1 MKRGQLRIYLGA
13 APGVGKTYAMLGEA
27 HRRLERGRDVVAA
40 VVETHGRAK
49 TAELLEGIERIA
61 PKMVDYRG
69 ATFPELDVEAVLRRR
84 PGVVLVDEL
93 AHTNAPGSTH
103 EKRWQDVEILLAA
116 GIDVISTVNVQ
127 HLESL
132 NDVVEQITGIQQKET
147 VPDAVVRSAEQVEL
161 VDITPEALRRR
172 MSHGNVYAAEKVDA
186 ALRNYFRPGN
196 LTALRE
202 LALLW
207 LADQVDAALAKYRA
221 DHKITELWEARE
233 RVVVAVTGGPE
244 SETIVRRA
252 SRIATKSSAD
262 LVVVHVVRGDGL
274 AGVSTARLARLRDL
288 AASLDASLHTVTG
301 DDVPT
306 ALLEFAHEVNATQL
320 VIGTSRR
327 SRWARIFDE
336 GIGSTVVQQS
346 GKVDVHMVTHEE
358 AHRGL
363 RWRSFTPRQPV
374 VAWPASVLVPIG
386 VCAIGAGFLD
396 GVLELGGLSAIFFI
410 GVVAVALLGGVIPA
424 MFSALLSGLLLNWF
438 FVPPRYSLTI
448 AEPDSFV
455 TVVVLL
461 IVAVAVAALV
471 DVASKRT
478 RQARK
483 ASQQAELLTM
493 FAGAVLHGADLSSL
507 LERVRE
513 TYGQRAVSLVA
524 DETVVAAVGSSPP
537 QRVSEAE
544 TSIEAG
550 DALHWLLLAGRPLA
564 PGDRHVLN
572 AVANQAVG
580 LVRQARLAEEAGAAA
595 ALLEADRLRRALL
608 SAVSHDLRTP
618 LAGAKAAVSS
628 LRSDDVDFSPEDTGE
643 LLEAIEESVDQLTAL
658 VGNLLDSSRL
668 AVGVVTPQLRRVYM
682 DEVVHRALVSVGMGA
697 RGLRRAAMDRVKVE
711 VGEVSVRA
719 DSGLLERVLANLI
732 DNALRHSGRDT
743 PVRVTAERDGDR
755 VSIAVV
761 DSGPGIPRGAED
773 QLFEPFQRLGDRDNT
788 TGVGLG
794 LSVVR
799 GFVEAMSG
807 SVHAEPTPG
816 GGLTIV
822 VDLPADEPERP
833 TVTEARESSAA
844 SGSPETPISD
854 DAPASQAVDS
864 GSGARDD
871 GGLETTTDDPP
882 ATPPADNGP
891 PRMVDSESA
900 CPADDEHATRFVG
913 DTAEATT
920 PDRRRAVT
928 NEPETHNAGAE

>member
-27 HRRLERGRDVVAA
+27 HRRLERGRDVVAG

-49 TAELLEGIERIA
+49 TAELLEGIERI
-61 PKMVDYRG
+61 PPRMVAYRG
-69 ATFPELDVEAVLRRR
+69 TTLPELDVEAVLRRQ
-84 PGVVLVDEL
+84 PTVVLVDEL
-93 AHTNAPGSTH
+93 AHTNAPGSKH
-103 EKRWQDVEILLAA
+103 EKRWQDVEDLLNA

-147 VPDAVVRSAEQVEL
+147 VPDAVVRSADQVEL

-172 MSHGNVYAAEKVDA
+172 LSHGNVYAADRVDA

-221 DHKITELWEARE
+221 DHKITDLWEARE

-244 SETIVRRA
+244 SETVVRRA
-252 SRIATKSSAD
+252 SRIATKSSAE
-262 LVVVHVVRGDGL
+262 LVLVHVVRGDGL
-274 AGVSTARLARLRDL
+274 AGVSAERLARLREL

-301 DDVPT
+301 DDVPNT
-306 ALLEFAHEVNATQL
+306 LLEFAREVNATQL
-320 VIGTSRR
+320 VLGTSRR
-327 SRWARIFDE
+327 SRWARMLDE
-336 GIGSTVVQQS
+336 GIGSAVVQAS
-346 GKVDVHMVTHEE
+346 GKIDVHMVTHEE
-358 AHRGL
+358 AHRGMRRYSL
-363 RWRSFTPRQPV
+363 MPRQPIR
-374 VAWPASVLVPIG
+374 AWLAAVLVPMLVSVICSL
-386 VCAIGAGFLD
+386 VD
-396 GVLELGGLSAIFFI
+396 GYLELGGLSALFFI
-410 GVVAVALLGGVIPA
+410 GVVAVALLGGVVPA
-424 MFSALLSGLLLNWF
+424 ALSALLSGMLLNWF
-438 FVPPRYSLTI
+438 FVEPRYSLTI

-471 DVASKRT
+471 DVAAKQT
-478 RQARK
+478 RQARR
-483 ASQQAELLTM
+483 ASHQAELLTL
-493 FAGAVLHGADLSSL
+493 FAGAVLHGADLPNL
-507 LERVRE
+507 LEQVRE
-513 TYGQRAVSLVA
+513 TYGLRAVSMLCG
-524 DETVVAAVGSSPP
+524 DEVIAAVGTSPP

-544 TSIEAG
+544 TAIQAG
-550 DALHWLLLAGRPLA
+550 DATSWLLLAGRPLA
-564 PGDRHVLN
+564 ATDRPVLN
-572 AVANQAVG
+572 AVANQAAG
-580 LVRQARLAEEAGAAA
+580 LVRQSRLAEEASAAA

-628 LRSDDVDFSPEDTGE
+628 LRSDDIEFSPEDTVE
-643 LLEAIEESVDQLTAL
+643 LLETIEESVDQLTAL

-668 AVGVVTPQLRRVYM
+668 AVGVVQPQFRRVYM
-682 DEVVHRALVSVGMGA
+682 DEVVHQALVSVGMGA

-732 DNALRHSGRDT
+732 DNALRHSMRDT

-755 VSIAVV
+755 VSIAVIDV
-761 DSGPGIPRGAED
+761 GPGVPPGAEE

-799 GFVEAMSG
+799 GFVEAMG
-807 SVHAEPTPG
+807 GTVHAEPTPG
-816 GGLTIV
+816 GGLTMI
-822 VDLPADEPERP
+822 VDLPADE
-833 TVTEARESSAA
+833 TEV
-844 SGSPETPISD
+844 SG
-854 DAPASQAVDS
+854 
-864 GSGARDD
+864 R
-871 GGLETTTDDPP
+871 
-882 ATPPADNGP
+882 
-891 PRMVDSESA
+891 
-900 CPADDEHATRFVG
+900 
-913 DTAEATT
+913 
-920 PDRRRAVT
+920 
-928 NEPETHNAGAE
+928 

>member
-49 TAELLEGIERIA
+49 TAELLEGVERI
-61 PKMVDYRG
+61 PPRMVEYRG
-69 ATFPELDVEAVLRRR
+69 TTLPELDVDAVLRRA
-84 PGVVLVDEL
+84 PAVVLVDEL
-93 AHTNAPGSTH
+93 AHTNAPGSKH
-103 EKRWQDVEILLAA
+103 EKRWQDVEDLLAA

-147 VPDAVVRSAEQVEL
+147 LPDAVVRGADQVEL

-172 MSHGNVYAAEKVDA
+172 LSHGNVYAADKVDA

-244 SETIVRRA
+244 SETVVRRA
-252 SRIATKSSAD
+252 SRIATKSSAE
-262 LVVVHVVRGDGL
+262 LVLVHVVRGDGL
-274 AGVSTARLARLRDL
+274 AGVSTERLHRLREL

-301 DDVPT
+301 DDVPNT
-306 ALLEFAHEVNATQL
+306 LLEFAREVNATQL

-327 SRWARIFDE
+327 SRWARILDE
-336 GIGSTVVQQS
+336 GIGSAVVQAS
-346 GKVDVHMVTHEE
+346 GKIDVHMVTHEE
-358 AHRGL
+358 ANRGVRRYSL
-363 RWRSFTPRQPV
+363 MPHQPIL
-374 VAWPASVLVPIG
+374 AWLAAVLVPAVVSVI
-386 VCAIGAGFLD
+386 CGFLD
-396 GVLELGGLSAIFFI
+396 GYLELGGLSAMFFI
-410 GVVAVALLGGVIPA
+410 GVVAVALLGGVVPA
-424 MFSALLSGLLLNWF
+424 ALSALLSGVLLNWF
-438 FVPPRYSLTI
+438 FVDPRYSLTI
-448 AEPDSFV
+448 AEPDSFI

-471 DVASKRT
+471 DVAAKQT
-478 RQARK
+478 RQARR
-483 ASQQAELLTM
+483 ASQQAELLTL
-493 FAGAVLHGADLSSL
+493 FAGAVLHGADLPNL
-507 LERVRE
+507 LEQVRE
-513 TYGQRAVSLVA
+513 TYGLRAVSMLCG
-524 DETVVAAVGSSPP
+524 DEVIAAAGTSPP
-537 QRVSEAE
+537 QRAAEAE
-544 TSIEAG
+544 TSIQAG
-550 DALHWLLLAGRPLA
+550 DATSWLLLAGRPLA
-564 PGDRHVLN
+564 ATDRPVLN
-572 AVANQAVG
+572 AVANQAAG
-580 LVRQARLAEEAGAAA
+580 LVRQSRLAEEASAAA

-628 LRSDDVDFSPEDTGE
+628 LRSDDIEFSPEDTVE
-643 LLEAIEESVDQLTAL
+643 LLETIEESVDQLTAL

-668 AVGVVTPQLRRVYM
+668 AVGVVQPQFHRVYM
-682 DEVVHRALVSVGMGA
+682 DEVVHQALVSVGMGA

-719 DSGLLERVLANLI
+719 DGGLLERVLANLI
-732 DNALRHSGRDT
+732 DNALRHSTRDT

-761 DSGPGIPRGAED
+761 DVGPGVPPGTEE

-799 GFVEAMSG
+799 GFVEAMGG

-816 GGLTIV
+816 GGLTMI
-822 VDLPADEPERP
+822 VDLPADE
-833 TVTEARESSAA
+833 TEVSS
-844 SGSPETPISD
+844 
-854 DAPASQAVDS
+854 
-864 GSGARDD
+864 
-871 GGLETTTDDPP
+871 
-882 ATPPADNGP
+882 
-891 PRMVDSESA
+891 
-900 CPADDEHATRFVG
+900 
-913 DTAEATT
+913 
-920 PDRRRAVT
+920 
-928 NEPETHNAGAE
+928 